1 MRLLGLTVAL
11 DHVYVLSRVS
21 TAIIGLFGDLS
32 RCVSVPIRRRLLCPC
47 DTLSILYVRLRRDGL
62 RGAAA
67 AHTAHRP
74 TREHL
79 HLLEPAASTTHR
91 IHLFEHAAPS
101 EAASKTATE
110 PPTEEVVI
118 VVIEHAEASERISA
132 PLLLL
137 LTSATLSCPGAHP
150 PKVIVKEVLKGVTP
164 PEKRPK
170 DVIRLRKRE
179 VGATASPTPSKALE
193 EGRLATETASSAAS
207 STLLEALLA
216 ILVEY
221 LLLLWVGKH
230 RVRLADLLEHLGC
243 GLLVVGV
250 FVL

>member
-79 HLLEPAASTTHR
+79 HLLESAASTTHR

-179 VGATASPTPSKALE
+179 VGATASPSTPSKALE

-221 LLLLWVGKH
+221 LLLLRVG
-230 RVRLADLLEHLGC
+230 EH
-243 GLLVVGV
+243 
-250 FVL
+250 